1 MGLDMYLKKNTYVK
15 NWDHNPKEQHF
26 EITVKQNGKD
36 YSFIDKTKITDIVE
50 EVMYW
55 RKFNA
60 LHRWIVNNCAG
71 GTDECQPITVD
82 KESFLTLYDTLK
94 QINADNSKA
103 EELLPTTS
111 GFFFGSTECDEY
123 YFDQVRDTLDA
134 LQPIVREVSNPEES
148 QSYRVDFVYRASW

>member
-1 MGLDMYLKKNTYVK
+1 MGLDMYLRKNTYVK
-15 NWDHNPKEQHF
+15 NWDHTPKEQHF

-36 YSFIDKTKITDIVE
+36 YPFIDKTKITEIVE

-60 LHRWIVNNCAG
+60 LHNWIVDNCAG

-111 GFFFGSTECDEY
+111 GFFFGSTEYDEY
-123 YFDQVRDTLDA
+123 YFDQVTDTLEA
-134 LQPIVREVSNPEES
+134 FQPIVQEISNPEES